1 MVLREND
8 PLSLKVLRDL
18 LARCSGKAVDE
29 RTELLLDLG
38 SQTWE
43 LYRERVD
50 DDRDNLVK
58 RVLDFQVEL
67 IADRAQRLSVWVLQ
81 QVSSGDGDQRR
92 KAV

>member
-8 PLSLKVLRDL
+8 PLRLKILRDL

-43 LYRERVD
+43 LYRERID

-58 RVLDFQVEL
+58 RVLDFQAEL
-67 IADRAQRLSVWVLQ
+67 IADRGPEVERLGPATS
-81 QVSSGDGDQRR
+81 
-92 KAV
+92 K